1 MNPPLLTALET
12 VALSKAVKDSAVKEA
27 RPKLTAGQ
35 YDVDFTVRLS
45 GPVMVAPW
53 SPATVKER
61 VPPEVVLALLLENL
75 NTPDRRKA
83 SKYLQRELA
92 DWKAGGEL
100 PELHET
106 ARETAEML
114 LHTCAVRETQTE
126 KNGNV
131 TAPLTVE
138 LVDRRRT
145 RARAS

>member
-1 MNPPLLTALET
+1 MET
-12 VALSKAVKDSAVKEA
+12 IALSKAVKEAAVKESRA
-27 RPKLTAGQ
+27 QLTAGQ

-53 SPATVKER
+53 SPAKLKER
-61 VPPEVVLALLLENL
+61 APAEVLLALLLENL
-75 NTPDRRKA
+75 NAPDQKKA
-83 SKYLQRELA
+83 CKYLERELA

-100 PELHET
+100 PELHES
-106 ARETAEML
+106 ARQKAELLTQIYGTREKETS
-114 LHTCAVRETQTE
+114 